1 LVKPGVSEPQLSE
14 GFRVNGTL
22 IDCYYICKRQMWLMS
37 RNIVADQDN
46 PFIELGRFINESTYK
61 RDRKQ
66 IHLENVIIDITR
78 LDDEKI
84 IVGEIKKSSRAIDA
98 ARMQLCYY
106 LYVLRDYGI
115 EAEGELLFPK
125 EKKREK
131 VILTDET
138 IREIEGT
145 TKEIRDIVSRELPPP
160 AVRIGYCTN
169 CGYREFC
176 WS

>member
-1 LVKPGVSEPQLSE
+1 MVEPGVREPQSNE

-22 IDCYYICKRQMWLMS
+22 IDCYYICKREMWLMS

-66 IHLENVIIDITR
+66 IHLENVIIDLTR

-84 IVGEIKKSSRAIDA
+84 VIGEIKKSSRAKEA
-98 ARMQLCYY
+98 VRMQLCYY
-106 LYVLRDYGI
+106 LYVLRSYGI

-125 EKKREK
+125 EKKKEK
-131 VILTDET
+131 VLLTDET
-138 IREIEGT
+138 AKEIESVIE
-145 TKEIRDIVSRELPPP
+145 EIKKIALQELPPK
-160 AVRIGYCTN
+160 AVKIGYCTN

>member
-1 LVKPGVSEPQLSE
+1 
-14 GFRVNGTL
+14 
-22 IDCYYICKRQMWLMS
+22 MWLMS

-46 PFIELGRFINESTYK
+46 PFIELGRFINETTYK

-66 IHLENVIIDITR
+66 IHLENVIIDLTK

-84 IVGEIKKSSRAIDA
+84 VIGEIKKSSRAKEA

-125 EKKREK
+125 EKRREK
-131 VILTDET
+131 VTLTDET
-138 IREIEGT
+138 VREIECT
-145 TKEIRDIVSRELPPP
+145 IEEIKRIATQELPPK

>member
-1 LVKPGVSEPQLSE
+1 MNEI
-14 GFRVNGTL
+14 RINATL
-22 IDCYYICKRQMWLMS
+22 IDCYYICKRELWLMS

-46 PFIELGRFINESTYK
+46 PFIELGRFINESTYQ

-66 IHLENVIIDITR
+66 IHLENVVIDLTR
-78 LDDEKI
+78 LDGEKI
-84 IVGEIKKSSRAIDA
+84 IVGEVKKSSRAIEA
-98 ARMQLCYY
+98 ARMQLYYY

-125 EKKREK
+125 EKRKEK
-131 VILTDET
+131 VALTDEVV
-138 IREIEGT
+138 
-145 TKEIRDIVSRELPPP
+145 KELEEAIQDIKRIATEELPPK
-160 AVRIGYCTN
+160 AVKIPYCTN

>member
-1 LVKPGVSEPQLSE
+1 LVEESDFKIT
-14 GFRVNGTL
+14 GTL
-22 IDCYYICKRQMWLMS
+22 IWYYYICKREVWLMA
-37 RNIVADQDN
+37 RQIVPEQEN
-46 PFIELGRFINESTYK
+46 PHIEIGKFISETTYK
-61 RDRKQ
+61 RDKKQ
-66 IHLENVIIDITR
+66 IHLEGITIDLAK
-78 LDDEKI
+78 LDDEKLVI
-84 IVGEIKKSSRAIDA
+84 GEVKKTSKFRDS

-131 VILTDET
+131 VVLTDEVIKELEST
-138 IREIEGT
+138 I
-145 TKEIRDIVSRELPPP
+145 KEIREIVSRELPPP

>member
-1 LVKPGVSEPQLSE
+1 M
-14 GFRVNGTL
+14 T
-22 IDCYYICKRQMWLMS
+22 

-46 PFIELGRFINESTYK
+46 PYIELGRFVNETTYQ

-66 IHLENVIIDITR
+66 IHLENVIIDLTR
-78 LDDEKI
+78 VDDEKI
-84 IVGEIKKSSRAIDA
+84 VVGEIKKSSRAIEA
-98 ARMQLCYY
+98 ARMQLCFY

-125 EKKREK
+125 EKRKER
-131 VILTDET
+131 VVLTDET
-138 IREIEGT
+138 IKELEEAIE
-145 TKEIRDIVSRELPPP
+145 DIKRIALQDIPPKAIKIP
-160 AVRIGYCTN
+160 YCTN

>member
-1 LVKPGVSEPQLSE
+1 MESDFK
-14 GFRVNGTL
+14 VNGTV
-22 IDCYYICKRQMWLMS
+22 IDCYYICHRELWLMT
-37 RNIVADQDN
+37 RNIVPDQDN
-46 PFIELGRFINESTYK
+46 AFIELGRFINEATYQ

-66 IHLENVIIDITR
+66 IHLENVVIDLTR
-78 LDDEKI
+78 LDDDKVV
-84 IVGEIKKSSRAIDA
+84 VGEIKKSSRAIDA

-125 EKKREK
+125 EKRKEK
-131 VILTDET
+131 VALTDEVVK
-138 IREIEGT
+138 ELEEAIE
-145 TKEIRDIVSRELPPP
+145 DIKKIATQELPPK
-160 AVRIGYCTN
+160 AVKIPYCTN

>member
-1 LVKPGVSEPQLSE
+1 MNEMSIT
-14 GFRVNGTL
+14 GTL
-22 IDCYYICKRQMWLMS
+22 IWYYYICKREVWLM
-37 RNIVADQDN
+37 AHQLEPDEDN
-46 PFIELGRFINESTYK
+46 PLIELGRFISETTYK
-61 RDRKQ
+61 RDKKQ
-66 IHLENVIIDITR
+66 IHLEGITIDLAK
-78 LDDEKI
+78 LDDEKLI
-84 IVGEIKKSSRAIDA
+84 IGEVKKSSRFSDS

-131 VILTDET
+131 VTLTDET
-138 IREIEGT
+138 AKEIEGVIE
-145 TKEIRDIVSRELPPP
+145 EIKKIALQELPPK
-160 AVRIGYCTN
+160 AVKIGYCTN

>member
-1 LVKPGVSEPQLSE
+1 MNEVPIT
-14 GFRVNGTL
+14 GTL
-22 IDCYYICKRQMWLMS
+22 IWYYYICKREVWLM
-37 RNIVADQDN
+37 AHHLEPDEDN
-46 PFIELGRFINESTYK
+46 PLIELGRFISDTTYK
-61 RDRKQ
+61 RDKKQ
-66 IHLENVIIDITR
+66 IDLAK
-78 LDDEKI
+78 LDDEKLVI
-84 IVGEIKKSSRAIDA
+84 GEVKKSSTFRDA

>member
-1 LVKPGVSEPQLSE
+1 MNEVPIT
-14 GFRVNGTL
+14 GTL
-22 IDCYYICKRQMWLMS
+22 IWYYYICKREVWLM
-37 RNIVADQDN
+37 AHHLEPDEDN
-46 PFIELGRFINESTYK
+46 PLIELGRFISDTTYK
-61 RDRKQ
+61 RDKKQ
-66 IHLENVIIDITR
+66 IHLEGIIIDLAK
-78 LDDEKI
+78 LDDEKLVI
-84 IVGEIKKSSRAIDA
+84 GEVKKSSTFRDA